1 MQPLQNP
8 CNPSSSHF
16 SLIEYLEDMRS
27 WRKMEYRREEC
38 KEDGWSS
45 EESSRRKIEYTREEW
60 GVDGVRQKREEIG
73 AYTGQ

>member
-1 MQPLQNP
+1 
-8 CNPSSSHF
+8 
-16 SLIEYLEDMRS
+16 
-27 WRKMEYRREEC
+27 MEYRREEC